1 MNKRLSNR
9 QFFHWYKQLSWMILL
24 SFCAAMTLETASSA
38 AQPVTTKSNL
48 HRLPATQRFQT
59 ASSPAKPLA
68 RLENWRFSPEALQ
81 LEMTLSAASHPHYF
95 YLAQPSRIVVD
106 LPATKLGHVPTRQNY
121 SGKIQ
126 SIRVSQLKIGITRI
140 VMDLAPGTF
149 VDPKQ
154 VKLQP
159 ISSRNS
165 TQWVLRPLIAS
176 YHSPLP
182 SGNYPRRQDHSPSA
196 SLAPQPTSN
205 QPLSTGIHN
214 TPQPPNDLPSET
226 SIYNGPQSPNF
237 SVPPPLTNLPP
248 TNSNNQQLPIISVP
262 PLSRNNPSQ
271 SSSSSL
277 LPPANFPN
285 QPGNASSTTSVSTPN
300 FPVPNVPNY
309 PQDSPNSNVINFG
322 QPLPNRMRY

>member
-1 MNKRLSNR
+1 
-9 QFFHWYKQLSWMILL
+9 MILL
-24 SFCAAMTLETASSA
+24 SFCAAMTLETVSSA

-48 HRLPATQRFQT
+48 HRLPTTQRFQT

-126 SIRVSQLKIGITRI
+126 SIRVSQLKMGVTRI

-154 VKLQP
+154 VQLQP
-159 ISSRNS
+159 ISSRNPNH
-165 TQWVLRPLIAS
+165 WVLRPLIAS

-182 SGNYPRRQDHSPSA
+182 WGNYPRRQDHSPSA
-196 SLAPQPTSN
+196 TLAPQPPSNQPLSRGTYNTPQPTSN

-214 TPQPPNDLPSET
+214 TPQPPNDLPSDT

-285 QPGNASSTTSVSTPN
+285 QPGNASSTPPVSTPN

-309 PQDSPNSNVINFG
+309 PPDSPNSNVINFG

>member
-1 MNKRLSNR
+1 MNTRLSYR
-9 QFFHWYKQLSWMILL
+9 PFFHNYKQLSGMILL
-24 SFCAAMTLETASSA
+24 SFCAAMTLETVSSA

-48 HRLPATQRFQT
+48 HRLPATQKIQT
-59 ASSPAKPLA
+59 VSSPAKSLA

-126 SIRVSQLKIGITRI
+126 SIRVSQLKTGVTRI

-176 YHSPLP
+176 SHSLSA
-182 SGNYPRRQDHSPSA
+182 SGNHPPKQDNSPSA
-196 SLAPQPTSN
+196 TLAPQPPSN
-205 QPLSTGIHN
+205 QPLSRGIYN
-214 TPQPPNDLPSET
+214 APQPPSNQGIHDTPQQPNDSA
-226 SIYNGPQSPNF
+226 NGLQSPNF

-248 TNSNNQQLPIISVP
+248 TNFNNQQLPMISVP
-262 PLSRNNPSQ
+262 PLSRNNASQ
-271 SSSSSL
+271 SPSSSL

-285 QPGNASSTTSVSTPN
+285 QPGNPSSTPPVSTPN

-309 PQDSPNSNVINFG
+309 PPD
-322 QPLPNRMRY
+322 